1 MEELLPWRL
10 NNTALNLQL
19 QEVKLMTRHAMQS
32 VLEVKQLQARYL
44 LQDVRT
50 NMFCDLDQYLT
61 FQHDMMRLWTTIV
74 APEWNSWL
82 RTEMSYITFYQQ
94 KQAAF
99 AYVQTE
105 QLQFLI
111 VLKIMSQKICRP
123 DCAAQTLLC
132 WSRSMTIEKALAT
145 LIYQYLEQYSEKLLF
160 RHGPDYYAQKIQ
172 SASQTLDSLLE
183 IYLQIITAL
192 AGSISVIVVPLDSP
206 EASTFIKKMIE
217 LRYSW
222 SSKFHSVIIYHV
234 TDPVLSDSPRVVEL
248 DNEYDVD
255 SALDTS
261 ENLYRVSM
269 MCLGV
274 FGSLTED
281 VQTNLWS
288 SLWRALRY
296 SRILVLFDRLLAE
309 MDPCFT
315 AGAEED
321 AKHDQRRLAEASLK
335 RKIIAFF
342 QGVERDIPDI
352 SRQDLTQLMEYIRP
366 PGMLAGATNPQ
377 PLRAHQ

>member
-1 MEELLPWRL
+1 MSLILSC
-10 NNTALNLQL
+10 
-19 QEVKLMTRHAMQS
+19 LM
-32 VLEVKQLQARYL
+32 VL
-44 LQDVRT
+44 
-50 NMFCDLDQYLT
+50 
-61 FQHDMMRLWTTIV
+61 
-74 APEWNSWL
+74 
-82 RTEMSYITFYQQ
+82 
-94 KQAAF
+94 
-99 AYVQTE
+99 
-105 QLQFLI
+105 
-111 VLKIMSQKICRP
+111 
-123 DCAAQTLLC
+123 
-132 WSRSMTIEKALAT
+132 
-145 LIYQYLEQYSEKLLF
+145 
-160 RHGPDYYAQKIQ
+160 
-172 SASQTLDSLLE
+172 
-183 IYLQIITAL
+183 
-192 AGSISVIVVPLDSP
+192 
-206 EASTFIKKMIE
+206 
-217 LRYSW
+217 
-222 SSKFHSVIIYHV
+222 
-234 TDPVLSDSPRVVEL
+234 RVVEL

-377 PLRAHQ
+377 PLPAHQ